1 MSYQPILVA
10 CLLTSDREYPI
21 LELTDATQYHLL
33 AFSSAKSVVFLL
45 YMFLLEVMVLR
56 LFGQVFKFF
65 RLSNI
70 MRGM

>member
-10 CLLTSDREYPI
+10 CLSTSDREYPT
-21 LELTDATQYHLL
+21 LELTDAAQYHLL

-45 YMFLLEVMVLR
+45 LLEVMVFH

-70 MRGM
+70 MSGM